1 MRTQVAI
8 IGGGPAGSLLSLLLG
23 QSGIESVI
31 LERRS
36 KEYVLSRIRAGVL
49 EKPSTIW
56 LRRAGLGARMDDEGF
71 VHRGI
76 NLAFSGRLV
85 RIDFDDLVDGYVMV
99 YGQTEIQKDLY
110 RALVRHN
117 GVLLDEAEDVA
128 LHDVAGKSPHVT
140 FVRHGKQE
148 RLDCDFVAG
157 CDGAHGVSRESIP
170 DSIRR
175 TYERSYPFGWLGILS
190 ETPPVNEEL
199 IYANHPRGF
208 ALCSM
213 RHERL
218 SRYYIQCDLEANTE
232 EWPDERFWD
241 EIRRRLPAEAA
252 ERVITGPSIEKSI
265 TPLRSFVSEPMQHGN
280 LFLAGDSTH
289 VMPPTG
295 AKGLNMAISDVILL
309 AEALTSYYEEGS
321 RETLDG
327 YSETAL
333 RRVWKVIR
341 FSWWMT
347 GLMHRLEEEGDLG
360 QKIQEAELDYL
371 SSSEAAK
378 TALAENYT
386 GLPLRRREP

>member
-23 QSGIESVI
+23 QGGIESVV
-31 LERRS
+31 LESRT
-36 KEYVLSRIRAGVL
+36 KDYVLSRIRAGVL
-49 EKPSTIW
+49 EKPSTEW
-56 LRRAGLGARMDDEGF
+56 LRRAGLGKRMDEEGF
-71 VHRGI
+71 VHEGI
-76 NLAFSGRLV
+76 NLAFSGRIQ
-85 RIDFDDLVDGYVMV
+85 RIDFSELVGGYVMV

-110 RALVRHN
+110 KALLSHN
-117 GVLLDEAEDVA
+117 DVLLDEAEDVA
-128 LHDVAGKSPHVT
+128 LHDIGGSSPHVT
-140 FVRHGKQE
+140 FRRRGREE
-148 RLDCDFVAG
+148 RLDCDFIAG
-157 CDGAHGVSRESIP
+157 CDGSHGVSRESIP
-170 DSIRR
+170 ASLRD

-213 RHERL
+213 RNENL
-218 SRYYIQCDLEANTE
+218 SRYYIQCDLDADIEA
-232 EWPDERFWD
+232 WPDRRFWD

-252 ERVITGPSIEKSI
+252 ERMVTGPSIEKSI
-265 TPLRSFVSEPMQHGN
+265 TPLRSFVSEPMQHGR

-309 AEALTSYYEEGS
+309 ADALTRYYEEGS
-321 RETLDG
+321 KEALDN
-327 YSETAL
+327 YSDIAL

-360 QKIQEAELDYL
+360 QKIQEAELDYVA
-371 SSSEAAK
+371 SSRSAQ

-386 GLPLRRREP
+386 GLPLR

>member
-23 QSGIESVI
+23 HSGIESVV
-31 LERRS
+31 LERRG

-49 EKPSTIW
+49 EKPSTEW
-56 LRRAGLGARMDDEGF
+56 LRRAGLGKRMDEEGF
-71 VHRGI
+71 VHEGI
-76 NLAFSGRLV
+76 NLAFSGRLE
-85 RIDFDDLVDGYVMV
+85 RIDFADLVGGYVMV
-99 YGQTEIQKDLY
+99 YGQTEIQADLY
-110 RALVRHN
+110 TTLASHN
-117 GVLLDEAEDVA
+117 GVVFDEAEEVA
-128 LHDVAGKSPHVT
+128 LHDIEGPSPRVT
-140 FVRHGKQE
+140 FRRHGREE
-148 RLDCDFVAG
+148 RLECDFVAG
-157 CDGAHGVSRESIP
+157 CDGSHGISRESIP
-170 DSIRR
+170 ASLRR

-213 RHERL
+213 RHENL
-218 SRYYIQCDLEANTE
+218 SRYYIQCDLDTDLEDWA
-232 EWPDERFWD
+232 DQRFWD
-241 EIRRRLPAEAA
+241 EIRRRLPSDAA
-252 ERVITGPSIEKSI
+252 ERMVTGPSIEKSI

-309 AEALTSYYEEGS
+309 ADAFTRYYEEGS
-321 RETLDG
+321 RETLDA

-371 SSSEAAK
+371 ASSRAAQ

-386 GLPLRRREP
+386 GLPLR